1 MNPSLTCSNTFSAS
15 AISQIENHMNNHVP
29 NDGTPDGCWC
39 EGMFII
45 RDLPWWWKFPFRY
58 WGPFAPAEVPEV
70 PKPKEPLPIDPI
82 DPIDPR
88 IPRPI
93 PPIPE
98 RSVSEAGGDAC
109 LGVVRRRRCN
119 QVAGCQWEGPR
130 KANKGGHCVASGVST
145 AAASTS
151 QCSGLRKKQC
161 RKTAGCDFDR
171 GYKQCLPTGDVAQAV
186 SADGVDMCHN
196 LRPRR
201 CRRAPKCRLDRPTR
215 TCVPK

>member
-39 EGMFII
+39 ERMWFI
-45 RDLPWWWKFPFRY
+45 RDLPWWWKFSWRY

-98 RSVSEAGGDAC
+98 RSSEAGGDAC
-109 LGVVRRRRCN
+109 RHRYSVCADYRLPLPELGQARC
-119 QVAGCQWEGPR
+119 C
-130 KANKGGHCVASGVST
+130 
-145 AAASTS
+145 
-151 QCSGLRKKQC
+151 
-161 RKTAGCDFDR
+161 
-171 GYKQCLPTGDVAQAV
+171 AQH
-186 SADGVDMCHN
+186 G
-196 LRPRR
+196 R
-201 CRRAPKCRLDRPTR
+201 
-215 TCVPK
+215 

>member
-1 MNPSLTCSNTFSAS
+1 
-15 AISQIENHMNNHVP
+15 MNNHVP

-39 EGMFII
+39 ERMWFI
-45 RDLPWWWKFPFRY
+45 RDLPWWWPFPFRY
-58 WGPFAPAEVPEV
+58 WGPFAPAEF
-70 PKPKEPLPIDPI
+70 PKEPLPI
-82 DPIDPR
+82 
-88 IPRPI
+88 
-93 PPIPE
+93 PPVPE

-186 SADGVDMCHN
+186 SAGGVDMCHN

-201 CRRAPKCRLDRPTR
+201 CRRARRTR
-215 TCVPK
+215 RI